1 MEGGF
6 ILAWL
11 EVQNR
16 GVLYPMEPIYI
27 EKWMHE
33 RIRRL
38 AEIDPDFK
46 HFMDGNDL
54 ILISRADIDRY
65 HLYKLKQMLAYV
77 QENSAYYRRLF
88 NQTGVSV
95 DQVDSLSDFAKLPFT
110 NPSDFAENP
119 YHFVCVSL
127 SDVER
132 VTTFTTSGTTGPE
145 KRIFFTKED
154 LECMTDFMAVGIRA
168 VADENDVIQIM
179 LPSGI
184 INDQTDL
191 LSQGI
196 RKMGARPVASGIM
209 PDAEKQLRTMRE
221 ENTSVLFGVVNSV
234 YRVTQQGRLTNDLR
248 KFGIKALFL
257 TSEYLSESMR
267 KQLQEMWGCRV
278 HIHYGLTEMGLGVAV
293 ECEARSGFHYNEA
306 DLYVEIVNPETGEL
320 VEDGEEGELVF
331 TALSFKGTPLIR
343 YRTHDI
349 ARFSTQACEC
359 GAVTLRKFSNVAK
372 RLEAMVE
379 IGDHVTLY
387 PSYFD
392 ELLCADP
399 NVIDFQVVVQK
410 EGTQE
415 NILVKVE
422 AIQSNEQDAEAIRQR
437 MLADPIINHI
447 VLEDRAA
454 KLKIEFVRPGEL
466 LILSRAKRLIIDER

>member
-1 MEGGF
+1 
-6 ILAWL
+6 
-11 EVQNR
+11 
-16 GVLYPMEPIYI
+16 MEPIYI
-27 EKWMHE
+27 EKWMHG
-33 RIRRL
+33 RMRRL
-38 AEIDPDFK
+38 AEIDPKFR
-46 HFMDGNDL
+46 HFMDGSDL
-54 ILISRADIDRY
+54 AQISRADIDRY
-65 HLYKLKQMLAYV
+65 HLYKLKRMLAYV
-77 QENSAYYRRLF
+77 HENSAYYRRLF
-88 NQTGVSV
+88 NETGMHA
-95 DQVDSLSDFAKLPFT
+95 DQIDSLSDFSKVPFT

-127 SDVER
+127 GDVER

-191 LSQGI
+191 LAQGI

-209 PDAEKQLRTMRE
+209 PDAEKQLSTMRK
-221 ENTSVLFGVVNSV
+221 ENTSVLFGVVNPV

-248 KFGIKALFL
+248 QMGIKALFL

-267 KQLQEMWGCRV
+267 KQLQEKWDCRV

-306 DLYVEIVNPETGEL
+306 DLYLEIVNPETGEL

-359 GAVTLRKFSNVAK
+359 GAVTLRKFSNVAR

-379 IGDHVTLY
+379 VGDRVKLY

-392 ELLCADP
+392 ELLFADP
-399 NVIDFQVVVQK
+399 NVIDFQVVVGK
-410 EGTQE
+410 EGMQE
-415 NILVKVE
+415 SILVKIE
-422 AIQSNEQDAEAIRQR
+422 AIQSDEQAAEAIRQR
-437 MLADPIINHI
+437 MLADRLIAEI
-447 VLEDRAA
+447 VQGEQAA
-454 KLKIEFVRPGEL
+454 KLEIEFVSPGEL
-466 LILSRAKRLIIDER
+466 LNLSRAKRLIIDER